1 MSNNPSLRQ
10 RFLDLAI
17 DEDLVVSLDVYA
29 MSTVKSYASDISFA
43 TGRTFKCTR
52 DRVNRSYIVKRLA

>member
-10 RFLDLAI
+10 QILDLPVNGELHVSI
-17 DEDLVVSLDVYA
+17 DDYA
-29 MSTVKSYASDISFA
+29 MSTIHGYVSDLGFAS
-43 TGRTFKCTR
+43 GRTFKSTR